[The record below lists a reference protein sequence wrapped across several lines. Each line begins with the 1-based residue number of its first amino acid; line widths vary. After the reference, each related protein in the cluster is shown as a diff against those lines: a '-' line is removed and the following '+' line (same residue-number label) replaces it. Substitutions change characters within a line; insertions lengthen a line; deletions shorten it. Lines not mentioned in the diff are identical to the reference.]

1 MFGGGPLELRWCYN
15 QLEYYNYSKEIIMNI
30 NREKVYERE
39 REINVNKQTK
49 KPKKKDSMSMKN
61 LICLT
66 LCYSK
71 KLAILTGVFS
81 K

>member
-30 NREKVYERE
+30 NWEKVYERE

-49 KPKKKDSMSMKN
+49 EKRFK
-61 LICLT
+61 CLWKIWFVWP
-66 LCYSK
+66 C
-71 KLAILTGVFS
+71 AIAKRKVSNFNRS
-81 K
+81 FF